1 MTISVKVMLSY
12 DYNHIREL
20 SRKKTQILLP
30 AEVVTIFEVNK
41 LRKRAQRLADEAV
54 RQYRVAKDS
63 EFQRIGRTNEFNRLV
78 CEVEG
83 IRMHPSSEWTAE
95 QKAKVKALDDKEYW
109 DAFSYDYDDDPDNIE
124 HW

>member
-12 DYNHIREL
+12 DYNHFEICL
-20 SRKKTQILLP
+20 SDE

-54 RQYRVAKDS
+54 RQYRVAKDT
-63 EFQRIGRTNEFNRLV
+63 EFQRIARTNEFNGLAR
-78 CEVEG
+78 EVEG
-83 IRMHPSSEWTAE
+83 IRMHPTSEWTAE

-109 DAFSYDYDDDPDNIE
+109 DAFSYDYDDDPDDINN
-124 HW
+124 W